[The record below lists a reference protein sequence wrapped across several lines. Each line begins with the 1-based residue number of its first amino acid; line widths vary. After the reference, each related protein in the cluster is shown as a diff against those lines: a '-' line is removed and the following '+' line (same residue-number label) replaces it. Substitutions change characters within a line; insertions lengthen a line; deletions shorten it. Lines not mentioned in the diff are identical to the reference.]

1 MGFGIALAGGGAR
14 GAAHVGVLLALE
26 EAGLRPCSVAGASAG
41 AIVGGLYA
49 AGLSAGRLRVVVHS
63 LNGNSKKL
71 LDPDIAGLARAL
83 FRFFTFRLPDLEGLI
98 KGDKL
103 QKFLCGLSG
112 GCRMKDTVLK
122 TVIPAVDLKTG
133 DTVVYTN
140 RPLCAKPLPHVQWR
154 SDALL
159 CEVMRASASFPGVFR
174 PKELENFCLV
184 DGGVTDNLPV
194 NLLIAAGEK
203 KVLGVDVSEE
213 YEMPKNKNLMEVA
226 SHSLTILT
234 SRLKELTSTGEKLL
248 LRPELPEDAGLLTF
262 DCLDA
267 CLDAGY
273 ACARAHMDEIRV
285 LCCE

>member
-49 AGLSAGRLRVVVHS
+49 AGLPAGRIRSVVHE

-71 LDPDIAGLARAL
+71 LDPDIGGLVRAI

-103 QKFLCGLSG
+103 EKFLCSLTG
-112 GCRMKDTVLK
+112 GCRIKDTVLK

-140 RPLCAKPLPHVQWR
+140 RPLFAHPLPHVQWR

-159 CEVMRASASFPGVFR
+159 CQVMRASAAFPGVFR
-174 PKELENFCLV
+174 PKEMEGYCLV

-234 SRLKELTSTGEKLL
+234 SRLKELTSTGEQLL
-248 LRPELPEDAGLLTF
+248 LKPELPEDAGLLTF

-267 CLDAGY
+267 CVDAGY
-273 ACARAHMDEIRV
+273 ACARAHMQEIRD
-285 LCCE
+285 LCAC